1 MPSNGQT
8 AHWPSYDL
16 EGLGLS
22 LDRAQLS
29 RELMNDMSASGSSS
43 QIRPSSESSSL
54 QGTSSAR
61 PEGPTLTMDS
71 LREMTRR
78 IERTIHRPLNGMYQN
93 MFLYGAPR
101 RRDFDRI
108 NGRTATH
115 IVMDEWSRIP
125 NTPNDD
131 MLDAL
136 RLNMARQWIMPDTAR
151 DIFSP
156 SIAAMIQPEI
166 GRLDGQ
172 VRIIE
177 TPKKEPEMNELMIA
191 LEAMMRR
198 IVREELDSKDNVVNM
213 TGSAFRDALKS
224 YVDNNKIEFAAIVSQ
239 GALDMPWFDDA
250 VKAEVAEATPAVQ
263 GVVFADRAMFEKD
276 VRNFIRDD
284 AGVEDWVN
292 DSIVQRVRD
301 MDFSVSVDR

>member
-1 MPSNGQT
+1 
-8 AHWPSYDL
+8 
-16 EGLGLS
+16 
-22 LDRAQLS
+22 
-29 RELMNDMSASGSSS
+29 
-43 QIRPSSESSSL
+43 
-54 QGTSSAR
+54 
-61 PEGPTLTMDS
+61 MDS

-78 IERTIHRPLNGMYQN
+78 IEENLSRPIPNAYRNIFM
-93 MFLYGAPR
+93 YGAPR

-125 NTPNDD
+125 SIPNDD

-136 RLNMARQWIMPDTAR
+136 RINMARQWIMPDTAR

-250 VKAEVAEATPAVQ
+250 VRAEVAEVTPAVQ

-276 VRNFIRDD
+276 VRNFIQDD